1 MKKYLI
7 QSFFAILFLCITGVV
22 PAQGSG
28 NVLVVVNGVKI
39 TSNQLDQFVALAT
52 TQGAQDTPELRQNF
66 LNDLIVREAI
76 TQDAKKTGLL
86 TKGNNALKLKI
97 AEQDSVMGLW
107 FTQYLSQHPI
117 SEVDVR
123 KEYDKQ
129 LALSKDPKN
138 INEYQISQIVVAA
151 EVGAQQILAQ
161 LKSGTKFAQLAK
173 EKSLDNGSAK
183 NGGLL
188 GWALPSQLPAP
199 MNELVFTL
207 SKGDIS
213 PRPFQIGSA
222 WYVVKVDDVRPF
234 VMPGFDQVKASITQ
248 AMMQR
253 ERRDAIEALMKGV
266 KVTQGKQLALHTFC
280 YSLNGC
286 SQSLVVIAERSKPML
301 HCLASVYCEI
311 PNSNPGRALL

>member
-266 KVTQGKQLALHTFC
+266 KVTQGK
-280 YSLNGC
+280 
-286 SQSLVVIAERSKPML
+286 
-301 HCLASVYCEI
+301 
-311 PNSNPGRALL
+311 